1 MKFDDIDTLITYF
14 SNDSSFEL
22 LMQRRIY
29 RILLICSK
37 YDAFMLEEDGRID
50 EQIFNEYVSLNLKH
64 PPFIIKAH
72 NETEAFKKLSEN
84 DIDLVITMLNIGKGS
99 AFTLANRIKTHYNNI
114 PIVVLTH
121 FSREVSMQLEKED
134 LSAIDYVFSWLG
146 NTDILLA
153 IIKLLEDRMNADHD
167 IAEVGVQTILLVE
180 DSVRF
185 YSSYLPNIYKIIF
198 SQSQEFMTEGV
209 NAHQKMIRMRGRPK
223 ILLATTYEEAI
234 ELYRKYKHNLLG
246 VISDISYKKEGIKDP
261 NAGFELYHEIRSE
274 NKFIPFLLQSSD
286 YKNAEKAQKTGA
298 DFLYKNSSNLP
309 YELRKY
315 LKRSL
320 AFGDF
325 VFRNPYTKTVV
336 SRASNL
342 IEFQKCIME
351 ASDTIIEY
359 YARKNSFSRWLNA
372 RALFS
377 IAEILQPSKVE
388 DFTSIKEMKEYIN
401 TVITAYRT
409 AKGRGVIA
417 KFNKDN
423 LDEYLVFARIGN
435 GSIGGKARGLA
446 FIDHIIKNHNLRK
459 KYDNVQITIPQS
471 VVLSTEIFDEF
482 MEKNDLYSIAFNS
495 VYSDQEILE
504 RFIDAELPI
513 SILKDLT
520 ALVDKI
526 KKPLAIRSSSML
538 EDSHYQPFAGV
549 YSTFMVPFRKNKR
562 QMLHQVIN
570 AIKSVYASVY
580 YHDSKAY
587 MQTTSNSIDEE
598 KMGVII
604 QELCGDFIDEYYMPT
619 LSGVARSVNFY
630 PIEPERYE
638 DGIVSIAF
646 GLGKTIVDGGA
657 SLRFSPK
664 HPNRIIQFSSAN
676 ETLKNSQKFFYAL
689 DCDKDFA
696 PSIDEGVNL
705 KKINFRSIKD
715 KKILK
720 YIASTYVFN
729 DDTIRHGIIHDGK
742 RIITFNYLL
751 NNKTFPLPGILSN
764 LLEVSQE
771 EMNNPVEME
780 FACNIQE
787 KNGKPT
793 MTFYVLQI
801 RPIVETT
808 DYEIININK
817 TDTDKALIYSEKAL
831 GNGKIENIRHI
842 VYIKP
847 ESFDASKS
855 VYLAELIDKINDT
868 FKKQDQN
875 YILIGPG
882 RWGSSD
888 PWLGVPVKWSQI
900 SQARLIIESGLE
912 NFRVDPSQGTHFFQ
926 NLTSFKIGYFTVNQY
941 INDGFIK
948 FNEIDKNQIIKENE
962 YIKIVKF
969 DRDLKILIDGKN
981 KTGVVL

>member
-146 NTDILLA
+146 NTDISLA

-336 SRASNL
+336 
-342 IEFQKCIME
+342 
-351 ASDTIIEY
+351 
-359 YARKNSFSRWLNA
+359 
-372 RALFS
+372 
-377 IAEILQPSKVE
+377 
-388 DFTSIKEMKEYIN
+388 
-401 TVITAYRT
+401 
-409 AKGRGVIA
+409 
-417 KFNKDN
+417 
-423 LDEYLVFARIGN
+423 
-435 GSIGGKARGLA
+435 
-446 FIDHIIKNHNLRK
+446 
-459 KYDNVQITIPQS
+459 
-471 VVLSTEIFDEF
+471 
-482 MEKNDLYSIAFNS
+482 
-495 VYSDQEILE
+495 
-504 RFIDAELPI
+504 
-513 SILKDLT
+513 
-520 ALVDKI
+520 
-526 KKPLAIRSSSML
+526 
-538 EDSHYQPFAGV
+538 
-549 YSTFMVPFRKNKR
+549 
-562 QMLHQVIN
+562 
-570 AIKSVYASVY
+570 
-580 YHDSKAY
+580 
-587 MQTTSNSIDEE
+587 
-598 KMGVII
+598 
-604 QELCGDFIDEYYMPT
+604 
-619 LSGVARSVNFY
+619 
-630 PIEPERYE
+630 
-638 DGIVSIAF
+638 
-646 GLGKTIVDGGA
+646 
-657 SLRFSPK
+657 
-664 HPNRIIQFSSAN
+664 
-676 ETLKNSQKFFYAL
+676 
-689 DCDKDFA
+689 
-696 PSIDEGVNL
+696 
-705 KKINFRSIKD
+705 
-715 KKILK
+715 
-720 YIASTYVFN
+720 
-729 DDTIRHGIIHDGK
+729 
-742 RIITFNYLL
+742 
-751 NNKTFPLPGILSN
+751 
-764 LLEVSQE
+764 
-771 EMNNPVEME
+771 
-780 FACNIQE
+780 
-787 KNGKPT
+787 
-793 MTFYVLQI
+793 
-801 RPIVETT
+801 
-808 DYEIININK
+808 
-817 TDTDKALIYSEKAL
+817 
-831 GNGKIENIRHI
+831 
-842 VYIKP
+842 
-847 ESFDASKS
+847 
-855 VYLAELIDKINDT
+855 
-868 FKKQDQN
+868 
-875 YILIGPG
+875 
-882 RWGSSD
+882 
-888 PWLGVPVKWSQI
+888 
-900 SQARLIIESGLE
+900 
-912 NFRVDPSQGTHFFQ
+912 
-926 NLTSFKIGYFTVNQY
+926 
-941 INDGFIK
+941 
-948 FNEIDKNQIIKENE
+948 
-962 YIKIVKF
+962 
-969 DRDLKILIDGKN
+969 
-981 KTGVVL
+981 